1 MDSNPLLPF
10 VKNFIHEKL
19 KSLSDENLLRSSPIS
34 FFYRYEKEAKDYPVK
49 KSYFNNLFCKER
61 DRIIWQRSDTDLSFS
76 QWRRKKQ
83 KQNPRKVQPPVKP
96 KNWKEKKT
104 SFREKIRFCLNELSP
119 KKILKLKP
127 KQVADMMLKKG
138 LIGEL
143 NHSNYCNITQF
154 LVHARAVAEVKVE
167 LEREQERTRL
177 LEAKI
182 NQKTTTDKGQDRV
195 LIDLVFETFELCRGD
210 AEATKAKITEQISSQ
225 VDWVKR
231 IGNVMKL

>member
-1 MDSNPLLPF
+1 
-10 VKNFIHEKL
+10 
-19 KSLSDENLLRSSPIS
+19 
-34 FFYRYEKEAKDYPVK
+34 
-49 KSYFNNLFCKER
+49 
-61 DRIIWQRSDTDLSFS
+61 
-76 QWRRKKQ
+76 
-83 KQNPRKVQPPVKP
+83 
-96 KNWKEKKT
+96 
-104 SFREKIRFCLNELSP
+104 
-119 KKILKLKP
+119 
-127 KQVADMMLKKG
+127 MMLEKG

-143 NHSNYCNITQF
+143 NHSNYSNITQF

-182 NQKTTTDKGQDRV
+182 NQKTTDRGQDRV

>member
-1 MDSNPLLPF
+1 
-10 VKNFIHEKL
+10 
-19 KSLSDENLLRSSPIS
+19 
-34 FFYRYEKEAKDYPVK
+34 
-49 KSYFNNLFCKER
+49 
-61 DRIIWQRSDTDLSFS
+61 
-76 QWRRKKQ
+76 
-83 KQNPRKVQPPVKP
+83 
-96 KNWKEKKT
+96 
-104 SFREKIRFCLNELSP
+104 
-119 KKILKLKP
+119 
-127 KQVADMMLKKG
+127 MMLKKG

-182 NQKTTTDKGQDRV
+182 NQKTTDRGQDRV
-195 LIDLVFETFELCRGD
+195 LIDLVFETFELCHGD